1 MSKGVQIAI
10 AAASVAI
17 ALVWIM
23 SSTEGTFES
32 FDSVRQL
39 QQQIELTPQSGDRRD
54 LRVAGFVLEGSIR
67 KDLPAGKVWFTVR
80 DAPAQAS
87 TSEAPATLPVLYP
100 NIDVPD
106 LFKDGAQV
114 MVEGAFEGD
123 QFVARRVMAKCPS
136 KYENAPQLGE
146 DAKAPPQFE
155 ERMAGLGADS

>member
-17 ALVWIM
+17 ALIWIM

-32 FDSVRQL
+32 FDTVRQL
-39 QQQIELTPQSGDRRD
+39 NDQIALQPKSGDRRD
-54 LRVAGFVLEGSIR
+54 LRVQGFVLEGSIR
-67 KDLPAGKVWFTVR
+67 RDLPGGKVWFTVR
-80 DAPAQAS
+80 DDPKVSADDPAM
-87 TSEAPATLPVLYP
+87 LPVLYP

-123 QFVARRVMAKCPS
+123 QFVARRLMAKCPS
-136 KYENAPQLGE
+136 KYENAPMLGT
-146 DAKAPPQFE
+146 DAKAPPGTS
-155 ERMAGLGADS
+155 ERMAGFGADS